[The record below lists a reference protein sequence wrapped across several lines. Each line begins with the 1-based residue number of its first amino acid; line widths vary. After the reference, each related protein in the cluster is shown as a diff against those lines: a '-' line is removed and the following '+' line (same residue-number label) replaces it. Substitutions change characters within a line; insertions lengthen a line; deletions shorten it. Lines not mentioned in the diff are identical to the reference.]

1 MSSGDHI
8 VLFRR
13 APAELDRRSLE
24 RFART
29 LRDEVSCGVGFTC
42 MVTDDREIR
51 RLNREFRGKDY
62 PTDVLSFPSAPDLL
76 VAASPPEIAVSLG
89 EIAISANR
97 AAAQAAAR
105 RHSAEAEIQILMLHG
120 LLHLLG
126 MDHETDRGQMARAE
140 ARWRQRLAL
149 PTALIERALIER
161 VQA

>member
-8 VLFRR
+8 VMFRR

-29 LRDEVSCGVGFTC
+29 LRNEVSSGLGFTC
-42 MVTDDREIR
+42 MVTDDREIH

-62 PTDVLSFPSAPDLL
+62 PTDVLSFPSAPDLI
-76 VAASPPEIAVSLG
+76 VAASPPEIAISLG
-89 EIAISANR
+89 DIAISANR
-97 AAAQAAAR
+97 AEAQAAER
-105 RHSAEAEIQILMLHG
+105 RHSAETEIQILMLHG

-126 MDHETDRGQMARAE
+126 MDHETDRGKMARAE
-140 ARWRQRLAL
+140 AGWRKRLAL
-149 PTALIERALIER
+149 PMGLIER